1 MRALDSGVNTSYS
14 SAAAC
19 PSKNAISFCLS
30 CCLAGAFMLNGRRCG
45 GASCCS
51 TISASS
57 ARPPRGSAT
66 NGLMSTDWMT
76 SSRSTARRP
85 SATSASTTASTSRPR
100 AAAIALEQLGAA
112 HAREHVAGLVA
123 AHRRRAEVHVLDQFE
138 QHAAGAGHHHQP
150 HLAVAVQPEH
160 QFHAAANLLTDQHA
174 GEAVIGEPPRHLV
187 VGLGAAARA
196 WRG

>member
-1 MRALDSGVNTSYS
+1 
-14 SAAAC
+14 
-19 PSKNAISFCLS
+19 
-30 CCLAGAFMLNGRRCG
+30 MLNGRRYG

-76 SSRSTARRP
+76 SSRSIGEPAERDERVHDGLDVE
-85 SATSASTTASTSRPR
+85 AR

-123 AHRRRAEVHVLDQFE
+123 ADRRRAEVHVLDQFE
-138 QHAAGAGHHHQP
+138 QHAAAAGHHHQP
-150 HLAVAVQPEH
+150 HLAVAMQPEH
-160 QFHAAANLLTDQHA
+160 QFHPAADLLADQHA
-174 GEAVIGEPPRHLV
+174 GEAVV
-187 VGLGAAARA
+187 AQAAASSRRTRGSAVRA
-196 WRG
+196 SRD